1 MSKNND
7 ESTVTDLGPDT
18 KNETTNPPDALA
30 NNKKFICSIRRGEAH
45 CWNDKQITGDVNLRG
60 ETIAKPVMIQN
71 AVFTGVV
78 DLSQTRFE
86 REVDLSGCRFNKLIL
101 SDARVEGPLILDN
114 VVIGV
119 ETDQR
124 LSVEMIRKIVAR
136 LKEGCRRARSRR
148 TDPPEERDRKRKLLK
163 RRWTSR
169 HQWQER
175 LKAAQAERTKRQTVA
190 NLDNLRLAGC
200 LSMIKAHVHGNISCN
215 YSEIEDDFRIDEAQV
230 YGNLSLRHTSLGEFR
245 TNANPADTSNKNVEY
260 KPCLID
266 GILDFT
272 SATISGDLRLIG
284 VTIDDELTLQ
294 LTDITGSL
302 LCRPNERVRTRLMN
316 GAWLMLLHVK
326 GNVDFSG
333 TRLHS

>member
-30 NNKKFICSIRRGEAH
+30 NHPKPICSIRRGEAH
-45 CWNDKQITGDVNLRG
+45 CWNDNRITGDVNLRG

-124 LSVEMIRKIVAR
+124 LNVETIRKIVAR
-136 LKEGCRRARSRR
+136 LEEELPDGRDPVALIRR
-148 TDPPEERDRKRKLLK
+148 
-163 RRWTSR
+163 
-169 HQWQER
+169 
-175 LKAAQAERTKRQTVA
+175 
-190 NLDNLRLAGC
+190 
-200 LSMIKAHVHGNISCN
+200 
-215 YSEIEDDFRIDEAQV
+215 
-230 YGNLSLRHTSLGEFR
+230 
-245 TNANPADTSNKNVEY
+245 
-260 KPCLID
+260 
-266 GILDFT
+266 
-272 SATISGDLRLIG
+272 
-284 VTIDDELTLQ
+284 
-294 LTDITGSL
+294 
-302 LCRPNERVRTRLMN
+302 
-316 GAWLMLLHVK
+316 
-326 GNVDFSG
+326 GNVIGNEGS
-333 TRLHS
+333 